1 VKRTKTT
8 KKEEEENT
16 NGKKEEEEEE
26 GLMPAEVS
34 SPLADVTRSKAI
46 YIPVGKEKGIEK
58 ET

>member
-16 NGKKEEEEEE
+16 NGKKEEEEE

>member
-1 VKRTKTT
+1 MVSRREKDDK
-8 KKEEEENT
+8 KKE
-16 NGKKEEEEEE
+16 EEEEEE